1 MKQDRCVFLAG
12 EVSHLRMFRRRRR
25 KAVAFAPEYAGF
37 RFVGVI
43 RIPAEGESYGPNHP
57 SPFESGR
64 SPFESGQCHVAPKGT
79 APDIGATRRMRR

>member
-1 MKQDRCVFLAG
+1 MTQDRCVFLAG

-43 RIPAEGESYGPNHP
+43 RIPAEGESNGPHRGQ
-57 SPFESGR
+57 FES
-64 SPFESGQCHVAPKGT
+64 EQCHAAQEGT
-79 APDIGATRRMRR
+79 ALHIDASRRMCR